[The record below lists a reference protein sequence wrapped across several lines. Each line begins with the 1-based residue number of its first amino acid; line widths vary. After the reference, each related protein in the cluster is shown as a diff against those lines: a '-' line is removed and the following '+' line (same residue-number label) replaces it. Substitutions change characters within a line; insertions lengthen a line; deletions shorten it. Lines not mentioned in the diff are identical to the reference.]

1 MIYEIK
7 KIFSKLKKKK
17 SLKSKENT
25 NKLSDIKTIKLKRR
39 EKTLIAVT
47 LMVMILFFSGY
58 SIGKGIN
65 TTNIKTS
72 AEVAKPILVV
82 ENNPA
87 IDIRS
92 IKETKKYDFKIK
104 NYNDKEEIT
113 DVDLRY
119 TIEILSNKNDIVS
132 FKIYKDDKELILK
145 DNKTEELLLSKDV
158 KQEDNYKLEII
169 FDNTKINNIEE
180 IIQDV
185 QIKVHSEQA

>member
-25 NKLSDIKTIKLKRR
+25 NKLLDIKTIKLKRR

-72 AEVAKPILVV
+72 TEVATPILVG

-87 IDIRS
+87 IDIES
-92 IKETKKYDFKIK
+92 IKETKKYDFKI
-104 NYNDKEEIT
+104 
-113 DVDLRY
+113 
-119 TIEILSNKNDIVS
+119 
-132 FKIYKDDKELILK
+132 
-145 DNKTEELLLSKDV
+145 
-158 KQEDNYKLEII
+158 
-169 FDNTKINNIEE
+169 
-180 IIQDV
+180 
-185 QIKVHSEQA
+185 

>member
-25 NKLSDIKTIKLKRR
+25 NKLLDIKTIKLKRR

-72 AEVAKPILVV
+72 TEVAKPILVV

-87 IDIRS
+87 IDIES

-145 DNKTEELLLSKDV
+145 NNKTEELLLSKDV